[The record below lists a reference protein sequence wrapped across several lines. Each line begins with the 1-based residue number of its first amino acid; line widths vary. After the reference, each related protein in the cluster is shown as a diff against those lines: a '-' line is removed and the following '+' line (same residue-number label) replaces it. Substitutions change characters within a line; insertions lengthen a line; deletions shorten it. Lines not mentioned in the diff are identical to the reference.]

1 MSNPL
6 KKIKVIKEIKEKYQQ
21 IETILEK
28 LNKQIETLQNCLKDD
43 NKVDNKVLILRRED
57 LNENSKKLDTND
69 ITYDCFI
76 KAVDHSNIEFAR
88 NSLVLFIDDDGETLV
103 LKNRYGNKGRVE
115 SRTNNAKTLR
125 ATRYA
130 VDFSAPNDSV
140 KDIKKFLNNLQNC
153 YVSYY
158 QYLNTEWCVQLTS
171 EHSEDYIKN
180 QFSKFNDV
188 AVLKLQPNQKRIR

>member
-6 KKIKVIKEIKEKYQQ
+6 KKIKEIKEIKEKCQQ
-21 IETILEK
+21 IGTLLEK
-28 LNKQIETLQNCLKDD
+28 LNKQIETLQNCFT
-43 NKVDNKVLILRRED
+43 NDNKVLILRRED

-69 ITYDCFI
+69 LNYDCFI
-76 KAVDHSNIEFAR
+76 EAVDYKNIEFAR
-88 NSLVLFIDDDGETLV
+88 NNIVLFIDDDGETHV

-125 ATRYA
+125 AARYA

-188 AVLKLQPNQKRIR
+188 VVLKLQPNQKRIR

>member
-6 KKIKVIKEIKEKYQQ
+6 KKIKEIKQKYQQ

-28 LNKQIETLQNCLKDD
+28 LNKQIETLQNCLQ
-43 NKVDNKVLILRRED
+43 VDNKVLILRRED
-57 LNENSKKLDTND
+57 LNENSKKLDAND

-76 KAVDHSNIEFAR
+76 NAVDYTNIEFVK
-88 NSLVLFIDDDGETLV
+88 NSLVLFIDDDGQTHV

-115 SRTNNAKTLR
+115 SRTNNAKTLW
-125 ATRYA
+125 AARYA
-130 VDFSAPNDSV
+130 VDFSAPNDRV
-140 KDIKKFLNNLQNC
+140 KDIKKFLNNLQDC

-158 QYLNTEWCVQLTS
+158 QYLNTEWRVQLTS

-188 AVLKLQPNQKRIR
+188 VVLKTNDLKSL